1 MVSRGFTLVEVVVSI
16 SIVGACS
23 LGVTAAAILAA
34 RTLAAAHAEAGAAL
48 ALASVADSLLLVPEP
63 ASGSRAEGRYHL
75 QWTVVPVRGG
85 ARIVITATY
94 DDGRV
99 TRSVPL
105 VVFHAP
111 PPPRIGGRP

>member
-1 MVSRGFTLVEVVVSI
+1 MVRRGFTLAEVLVAI
-16 SIVGACS
+16 ALLGICA

-48 ALASVADSLLLVPEP
+48 ALASVADSLVLVPAP
-63 ASGSRAEGRYHL
+63 SSGSRVDGRYHL
-75 QWTVVPVRGG
+75 AWTVAPVHGG
-85 ARIVITATY
+85 ARIEITATY
-94 DDGRV
+94 DDGHG

>member
-1 MVSRGFTLVEVVVSI
+1 MVKRGFTLIEVLVSVVL
-16 SIVGACS
+16 
-23 LGVTAAAILAA
+23 LGVCALGITAAAILAA

-48 ALASVADSLLLVPEP
+48 ALASVADSLLLVPTP
-63 ASGSRAEGRYHL
+63 ASGSRTDGRYRL
-75 QWTVVPVRGG
+75 GWTVTPAPGG
-85 ARIVITATY
+85 ARIEITATY
-94 DDGRV
+94 DEGRA